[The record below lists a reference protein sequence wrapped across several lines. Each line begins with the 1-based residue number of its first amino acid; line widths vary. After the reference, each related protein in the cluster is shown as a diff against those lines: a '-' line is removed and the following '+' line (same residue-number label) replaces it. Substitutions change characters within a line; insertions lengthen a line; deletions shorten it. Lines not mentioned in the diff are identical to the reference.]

1 MKGNLHEILVSAV
14 QWTESEVQPE
24 KITGNVR
31 KENHNDYF

>member
-1 MKGNLHEILVSAV
+1 MKDNLLETLVSAV
-14 QWTESEVQPE
+14 QWIEWEAQPE